1 MSVSLPTDVGDPIS
15 QSNASDAAN
24 ISSNG
29 NFSMPTNNTDGDDSP
44 SSTTETDSETGSGA
58 TPLLYF
64 LMLVWIVWIL
74 FFVIWIPL
82 LVVRNRRVSQWKR
95 SQKRAA
101 AGSNQDNI
109 NGGRNYK
116 YQRYKESGSQVTMSL
131 LLLFATAIGLGLSIF
146 ANLSCDFIQLN
157 ESLTLEW
164 ENTSEEDFFRIMN
177 EGGDNVV
184 NTGDSLRLEY
194 YSLGLWALGLSSSK
208 SNFLGGGDNYQ
219 DSCFSISETESLE
232 LGWQFQLARV
242 ASVAA
247 SVLGGLS
254 FLFLF
259 TGCCCPSQR
268 GYFHYLTLPFLLAT
282 ILQSLTLFLLDTPYC
297 TSFVDSNNCEM
308 GLGAVASISAS
319 LYWLFGT
326 LASMT
331 PFPPIATTFAPLPS
345 EEVESNR
352 LSNQI

>member
-1 MSVSLPTDVGDPIS
+1 MSVSLPTEPGDPIS
-15 QSNASDAAN
+15 QSNASDVN
-24 ISSNG
+24 GDFSSNG
-29 NFSMPTNNTDGDDSP
+29 NYSAPTNDGSAGDST
-44 SSTTETDSETGSGA
+44 SLEADSATGSG

-64 LMLVWIVWIL
+64 LMFVWLIWIVL
-74 FFVIWIPL
+74 FMVWIPL
-82 LVVRNRRVSQWKR
+82 LVAEIDESLNGNDLKSGPQLAVKR
-95 SQKRAA
+95 MRKLQA
-101 AGSNQDNI
+101 
-109 NGGRNYK
+109 GRNYK
-116 YQRYKESGSQVTMSL
+116 YQRHKESGSQMTMTL

-146 ANLSCDFIQLN
+146 ANLSCDFVQLD

-164 ENTSEEDFFRIMN
+164 KLTSEEDYYRIMN
-177 EGGDNVV
+177 EGGDNIV
-184 NTGDSLRLEY
+184 NTGDTLRLQY

-208 SNFLGGGDNYQ
+208 SNFLGGGDSYQ
-219 DSCFSISETESLE
+219 DSCFSISQTESLE

-268 GYFHYLTLPFLLAT
+268 GYFHYLTLPFVLAT
-282 ILQSLTLFLLDTPYC
+282 ISQSLTLFLLDTTYC
-297 TSFVDSNNCEM
+297 TSLTRSNNCEM
-308 GLGAVASISAS
+308 GLGAVASISAA

-331 PFPPIATTFAPLPS
+331 PFPPIAATFAPLPS
-345 EEVESNR
+345 EEEPNN
-352 LSNQI
+352 LSDQL